1 MATVYPIAGAS
12 IALAGAEKLLGDRAY
27 EGMFR
32 HLGWTKDQ
40 MFRLAGA
47 EVLGGLLMVLKPTR
61 KPAGVGAAE
70 GRRQAGGASWRRA
83 ARGARGAGAAGLI
96 PRPAALPFRGLGKVL
111 QPPIRRCGP
120 GQAWTDRAR

>member
-61 KPAGVGAAE
+61 
-70 GRRQAGGASWRRA
+70 RLGGAIVLA
-83 ARGARGAGAAGLI
+83 ASASLLASELQKGDAKLAAPRGGVLL
-96 PRPAALPFRGLGKVL
+96 AALGALVL
-111 QPPIRRCGP
+111 P
-120 GQAWTDRAR
+120 G